1 MNPAQIVDINI
12 SNISQEQF
20 NYILTDLT
28 TMIVNN
34 HFNTTYLPEEIY
46 NYIYFKDNNER
57 NLDVNNLMLVV

>member
-1 MNPAQIVDINI
+1 MNPTQIVDINI
-12 SNISQEQF
+12 SNISQELF
-20 NYILTDLT
+20 NHILIDLT

>member
-1 MNPAQIVDINI
+1 MNPAQIVDISI

>member
-1 MNPAQIVDINI
+1 MNPTQIVDINI
-12 SNISQEQF
+12 SNISQELF
-20 NYILTDLT
+20 NYILIDLT